1 MQIIYPFWKKNI
13 KNFIQSQS
21 GIGREQDASEVLK
34 LCKSLKDT
42 NDAFQYYFTIDESV
56 NLSIL
61 YESLDIQFV
70 HMMFLEIWLS
80 LIPQIE

>member
-1 MQIIYPFWKKNI
+1 MKIIYPFWKKNI

-61 YESLDIQFV
+61 YEYLDIQFV